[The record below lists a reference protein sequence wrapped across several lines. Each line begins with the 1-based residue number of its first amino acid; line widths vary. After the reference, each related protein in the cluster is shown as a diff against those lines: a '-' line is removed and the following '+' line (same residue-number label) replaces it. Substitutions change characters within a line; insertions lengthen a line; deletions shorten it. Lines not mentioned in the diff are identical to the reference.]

1 LDGEWSRKKKGT
13 KEKMEKKEEEEEEVS
28 SLTNINIRFNSKS
41 LMVDILIDRRKR
53 KKQTTDERAR
63 EREM

>member
-13 KEKMEKKEEEEEEVS
+13 KEKMEKKEEEEEVS

>member
-13 KEKMEKKEEEEEEVS
+13 KEKMEKKEEEEEVS

-53 KKQTTDERAR
+53 KKTDNR
-63 EREM
+63 